1 MTLWLFIGRLNPPHI
16 WHISIIDKALSQNEK
31 VIILIWTKED
41 RDQNNPLSF
50 IEIKDI
56 LLLKYKDNKKLEILE
71 LRDDRSDLI
80 WIYNI
85 YKILF
90 EKWKWLRD
98 IKLYAWDF
106 KNDSAYN
113 IIKKYENHFN
123 NFSFNYIEQSR
134 ENSFVSYNWKEI
146 SISATNLRQ
155 ALRDKDFG
163 LVDKLCDEKM
173 VEKIKNTK
181 I

>member
-16 WHISIIDKALSQNEK
+16 WHISIIDKALLENEK
-31 VIILIWTKED
+31 VIILIGTKKD

-50 IEIKDI
+50 LDIKEI
-56 LLLKYKDNKKLEILE
+56 LLLKYNNNPKLQILE
-71 LRDDRSDLI
+71 LLDDRSDLI

-90 EKWKWLRD
+90 EKWWGIND
-98 IKLYAWDF
+98 INFYAWDF

-123 NFSFNYIEQSR
+123 NFSFNYIERSR
-134 ENSFVSYNWKEI
+134 ESSFVNHNWQKI

-155 ALRDKDFG
+155 ALKDKDYS
-163 LVDKLCDEKM
+163 LVEKLCNESM
-173 VEKIKNTK
+173 VEKIKNHF
-181 I
+181 

>member
-155 ALRDKDFG
+155 ALRNKDFD
-163 LVDKLCDEKM
+163 LVNILCDENV
-173 VEKIKNTK
+173 VEEIKNTK

>member
-16 WHISIIDKALSQNEK
+16 WHISIIDKALLENEK
-31 VIILIWTKED
+31 VLVLIWTKED
-41 RDQNNPLSF
+41 RDQNNPFSF
-50 IEIKDI
+50 LEIKDI

-90 EKWKWLRD
+90 EKWWGIND
-98 IKLYAWDF
+98 ISLYAWDF
-106 KNDSAYN
+106 KNDSAYT
-113 IIKKYENHFN
+113 IIKKHESHFN
-123 NFSFNYIEQSR
+123 NFKFNYIEQSR
-134 ENSFVSYNWKEI
+134 ENSFVSHNWQKI

-155 ALRDKDFG
+155 ALRDKDYD

-173 VEKIKNTK
+173 VEEICKKHI
-181 I
+181 

>member
-16 WHISIIDKALSQNEK
+16 WHISIIDKALSENDR
-31 VIILIWTKED
+31 VIVLIWSKNIIDE
-41 RDQNNPLSF
+41 QNPLYF
-50 IEIKDI
+50 NEIKEI

-90 EKWKWLRD
+90 EKWKGIND
-98 IKLYAWDF
+98 INLYAWDF

-134 ENSFVSYNWKEI
+134 ENSFVNYNWQKI
-146 SISATNLRQ
+146 PISATNLRQ
-155 ALRDKDFG
+155 ALRNKDYD
-163 LVDKLCDEKM
+163 LVNILCDENV
-173 VEKIKNTK
+173 VEKIKDTK

>member
-16 WHISIIDKALSQNEK
+16 WHISIIDKALSENDR
-31 VIILIWTKED
+31 VIVLIWSKNIIDE
-41 RDQNNPLSF
+41 QNPLNF
-50 IEIKDI
+50 NEIKEI
-56 LLLKYKDNKKLEILE
+56 LLLKYKDNKNLEILE

-90 EKWKWLRD
+90 EKWKGIND
-98 IKLYAWDF
+98 INLYAWDF

-134 ENSFVSYNWKEI
+134 ENSFANYNWQKI
-146 SISATNLRQ
+146 AISATNLRQ
-155 ALRDKDFG
+155 ALRNKDYD
-163 LVDKLCDEKM
+163 LVNILCDENM
-173 VEKIKNTK
+173 VEKIKNYF
-181 I
+181 